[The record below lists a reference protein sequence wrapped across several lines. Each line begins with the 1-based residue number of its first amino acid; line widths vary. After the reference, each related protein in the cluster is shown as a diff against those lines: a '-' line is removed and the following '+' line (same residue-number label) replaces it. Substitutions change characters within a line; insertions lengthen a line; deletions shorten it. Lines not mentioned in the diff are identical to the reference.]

1 MLKKAALKRSL
12 PKLGVDAILITD
24 LANIRY
30 LSGFSGS
37 SAFIILTKKDSLFI
51 TDFRY
56 KEQAAK
62 EVRGFR
68 IIIEHSER
76 AEKIKDLCSQFG
88 VGILGFESDDL
99 KFAFYKKLQKKKI
112 KLKPLTNTVES
123 LRVIKSGHELS
134 NIRIA
139 VKRAERAYRRL
150 LTHIKPG
157 ETERGLAMRLEGYL
171 REEGCEKIPF
181 DAIVAS
187 GPTASMPHATPTGRR
202 LRPGDLVMI
211 DWGGECQGYFSDIS
225 RTVLLN
231 GKKINN
237 QKFVYSVVLEA
248 QKRAIKAVGP
258 GVQASAIDAA
268 ARDYMKQ
275 EDLDDFFGHATGHG
289 VGLAI
294 HEKPVVSW
302 RSKDAVENGMVF
314 TVEPGIYIPDF
325 GGVRIEDM
333 VYVDKNGAEVL
344 TKLPKKLTII

>member
-1 MLKKAALKRSL
+1 MLKTAALKRSL
-12 PKLGVDAILITD
+12 PALGVDGILITD
-24 LANIRY
+24 LANVRY

-37 SAFIILTKKDSLFI
+37 SAFIILTEKHSLFI

-62 EVRGFR
+62 EVRGFKR
-68 IIIEHSER
+68 IIEHSER
-76 AEKIKDLCSQFG
+76 AEKIKALCYEFG
-88 VGILGFESDDL
+88 VGILGIEADDL
-99 KFAFYKKLQKKKI
+99 KYSFYKKLQKNKL
-112 KLKPLTNTVES
+112 KLKPLSNTIES
-123 LRVIKSGHELS
+123 LRIIKSAQELS
-134 NIRIA
+134 KIRMA
-139 VKRAERAYRRL
+139 VKRAERAFRRL
-150 LTHIKPG
+150 LPYIKLR

-171 REEGCEKIPF
+171 KDEGCVKLPF
-181 DAIVAS
+181 SAIVAS
-187 GPTASMPHATPTGRR
+187 GPMSALPHARPTGRK
-202 LRPGDLVMI
+202 LKPGDLVVF
-211 DWGGECQGYFSDIS
+211 DWGGEYEGYFSDIS

-231 GKKINN
+231 GKNINN

-258 GVQASAIDAA
+258 GIMASAIDSA
-268 ARDYMKQ
+268 ARDYMKD

-333 VYVDKNGAEVL
+333 VSVTKTGVEVL
-344 TKLPKKLTII
+344 TGLPKKLRII

>member
-1 MLKKAALKRSL
+1 MRKKAALKKLL
-12 PKLGVDAILITD
+12 PKLSVDGILITS
-24 LANIRY
+24 LVNIRY

-37 SAFIILTKKDSLFI
+37 SAFIILTEKHSLFI

-68 IIIEHSER
+68 IIIENSER
-76 AEKIKDLCSQFG
+76 PKEIKALCVRFG
-88 VGILGFESDDL
+88 IKTLGFEADDL
-99 KFAFYKKLQKKKI
+99 KYSFYKKLLKNKI
-112 KLKPLTNTVES
+112 KLTPLSNTVES
-123 LRVIKSGHELS
+123 LRIIKSDHELS

-139 VKRAERAYRRL
+139 VKRAEKAFRRL
-150 LTHIKPG
+150 LPHIKKG
-157 ETERGLAMRLEGYL
+157 ETERALALRLEGYL
-171 REEGCEKIPF
+171 RDEGCEKLPF
-181 DAIVAS
+181 GAIVAS
-187 GPTASMPHATPTGRR
+187 GPMSALPHARPTSRR
-202 LRPGDLVMI
+202 LKAGDLVVF
-211 DWGGECQGYFSDIS
+211 DWGGECEGYCSDIS

-231 GKKINN
+231 GKNLDN

-258 GVQASAIDAA
+258 GVMASAIDAA

-314 TVEPGIYIPDF
+314 TVEPGIYVPDF

-333 VYVDKNGAEVL
+333 VVVTKSGIEVL
-344 TKLPKKLTII
+344 TGLPKKLRII